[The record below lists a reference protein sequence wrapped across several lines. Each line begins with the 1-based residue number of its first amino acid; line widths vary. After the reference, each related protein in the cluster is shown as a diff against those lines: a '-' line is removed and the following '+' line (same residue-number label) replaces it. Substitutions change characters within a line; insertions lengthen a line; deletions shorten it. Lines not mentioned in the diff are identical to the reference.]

1 MWISIEATIG
11 AGKTTLCRKLREH
24 FLGSSIISIIEEPV
38 QKWIDIG
45 ILQKFYDDQERWS
58 YTFQSYTFLTRM
70 EEIMSAEASLSDI
83 NIVERSIFSDR
94 KIFAES
100 LHSSGKMTD
109 TEWEM
114 YCQWWNWL
122 SEECFRRIGKPSGY
136 IYLRVDPQ
144 VAYDRMNK
152 RNRSEENGVPFDY
165 LEQNVEKHDAW
176 LLNEPNVLVIDANED
191 FEYDNVKFQELVQK
205 IANFVQ
211 ALQVVPSR

>member
-11 AGKTTLCRKLREH
+11 AGKTTLCRKLREY
-24 FLGSSIISIIEEPV
+24 FSASTISIIEEPV

-70 EEIMSAEASLSDI
+70 EEIMCAETSGSEI

-109 TEWEM
+109 IEWNM

-122 SEECFRRIGKPSGY
+122 SEECFRRIGKPNGH
-136 IYLRVDPQ
+136 IYLRVDPD
-144 VAYDRMNK
+144 VAYSRMSK
-152 RNRSEENGVPFDY
+152 RNRSEETGVPIEY
-165 LEQNVEKHDAW
+165 LRQNVEKHDSW
-176 LLNEPNVLVIDANED
+176 LLNESNVLVIDANED
-191 FEYDNVKFQELVQK
+191 FEEDPVKFQELVDK
-205 IANFVQ
+205 ITNF
-211 ALQVVPSR
+211 LQSFQERPSR

>member
-11 AGKTTLCRKLREH
+11 AGKTTLCRKLREY
-24 FLGSSIISIIEEPV
+24 FSTSTISIIEEPV

-70 EEIMSAEASLSDI
+70 EEIMCAETSGSEI

-109 TEWEM
+109 IEWNM

-122 SEECFRRIGKPSGY
+122 SEECFRRIGKPNGH
-136 IYLRVDPQ
+136 IYLRVDPD
-144 VAYDRMNK
+144 VAYSRMSK
-152 RNRSEENGVPFDY
+152 RNRSEETGVPIEY
-165 LEQNVEKHDAW
+165 LRQNVEKHDSW
-176 LLNEPNVLVIDANED
+176 LLNESNVLVIDANED
-191 FEYDNVKFQELVQK
+191 FEEDHVKFQELVDK
-205 IANFVQ
+205 ITNF
-211 ALQVVPSR
+211 LQSFQERPSR